1 MSIKTN
7 HSLESL
13 TPESG
18 VLKIDAS
25 GAVALPVGPESDRPV
40 VSAAGYIR
48 FATDITTPEY
58 YDGAVWQTVSNKEYV
73 DNSVGNAGSSL
84 SDVIANLG
92 LDDLVDV
99 DVTNKTNGQVL
110 AYDLTLGQFTPQTQ
124 GLFVTTKTF
133 VADGVTSSF
142 DLQLNASSA
151 QNLVVSV
158 NGIQQE
164 PFYSFNLIENHIVS
178 FDEVPEAG
186 DRIQVKVLKSNATTD
201 RPRPRITA
209 VSYSQI
215 DKYTTIT
222 IVATDLTYGTGA
234 KIGGQS
240 ITRIDYPTANTLQ
253 LMIETSSI
261 VGPLWS
267 SSQDLTL
274 VDTSG
279 NEFVFTNLINVGASK
294 PYWTDSNSYIGSY
307 SGGDTINFTL
317 GVNNATSLIL
327 SPAYAGETAI
337 TWLSVSGSGIV
348 GTAPTNSSPSRY
360 EIKVTASNGSVDIT
374 KNYWLLV
381 I

>member
-18 VLKIDAS
+18 VLKIEAS
-25 GAVALPVGPESDRPV
+25 GAVALPVGPSTDRPV

-48 FATDITTPEY
+48 FATEITTPEY
-58 YDGAVWQTVSNKEYV
+58 YDGEVWQTVSNKEYV

>member
-18 VLKIDAS
+18 VLKIEAS
-25 GAVALPVGPESDRPV
+25 GAVALPVGPSADRPV

-48 FATDITTPEY
+48 FATEITTPEY
-58 YDGAVWQTVSNKEYV
+58 YDGEVWQTVSNKEYV
-73 DNSVGNAGSSL
+73 DSRVGNAGSSL

-133 VADGVTSSF
+133 VANGVTSSF

-178 FDEVPEAG
+178 FDEVPESG

-201 RPRPRITA
+201 RPRPRISA

-240 ITRIDYPTANTLQ
+240 ITRIDYPTVNTLQ
-253 LMIETSSI
+253 LMIETSNI

-267 SSQDLTL
+267 SCQDLTL

-279 NEFVFTNLINVGASK
+279 NEFVFTNLINVGTSK
-294 PYWTDSNSYIGSY
+294 PYWTDSI
-307 SGGDTINFTL
+307 
-317 GVNNATSLIL
+317 
-327 SPAYAGETAI
+327 
-337 TWLSVSGSGIV
+337 
-348 GTAPTNSSPSRY
+348 PT
-360 EIKVTASNGSVDIT
+360 
-374 KNYWLLV
+374 
-381 I
+381 

>member
-13 TPESG
+13 TPDSG
-18 VLKIDAS
+18 VLKIEAS
-25 GAVALPVGPESDRPV
+25 GAVALPVGPSADRPV

-48 FATDITTPEY
+48 FASDITTPEY
-58 YDGAVWQTVSNKEYV
+58 YDGEVWQTVSNKEYV
-73 DNSVGNAGSSL
+73 DSRVGNAGSSL

-133 VADGVTSSF
+133 VADGVTSAF

-178 FDEVPEAG
+178 FDEVPESG

-201 RPRPRITA
+201 RPRPRISA

-253 LMIETSSI
+253 LMIETSNI

-267 SSQDLTL
+267 SCQDLTL

-279 NEFVFTNLINVGASK
+279 NEFVFTNLINVGTSK
-294 PYWTDSNSYIGSY
+294 PYWTDSNSYIGSF
-307 SGGDTINFTL
+307 SGGDTINFAL
-317 GVNNATSLIL
+317 GVNNATSITL

-337 TWLSVSGSGIV
+337 TWLSVSGSSIV
-348 GTAPTNSSPSRY
+348 GTAPQNSSPSRY
-360 EIKVTASNGSVDIT
+360 EIQVTASNSSVDIT

>member
-18 VLKIDAS
+18 VLKIEAS
-25 GAVALPVGPESDRPV
+25 GAVALPVGPSADRPV

-48 FATDITTPEY
+48 FATEITTPEY
-58 YDGAVWQTVSNKEYV
+58 YDGEVWQTVSNKEYV